1 MLRCHRKHPQTP
13 PACVLP
19 PARSSA
25 HKLRQHIS
33 AAGLEIPAE
42 PHEPPAAS
50 ESPSPPTSRPRRES
64 PQGISVLDRATA
76 RIQTSPLL
84 SLCHKK
90 KFPAA
95 RSKLSVP
102 VALFPPFAPHP
113 RSIECRRRPQRFA
126 RTLPPQSA
134 SQNPLTAAR
143 RMQDEYANPQTRAG
157 RLYPRSRFHR
167 T

>member
-19 PARSSA
+19 PAGSSA

-50 ESPSPPTSRPRRES
+50 EPPSPPTSRPRLES
-64 PQGISVLDRATA
+64 PPAISVLHRATA

-84 SLCHKK
+84 SSYHKK
-90 KFPAA
+90 RFPAA
-95 RSKLSVP
+95 RSAPFRP
-102 VALFPPFAPHP
+102 VGPSLPSAPRP

-134 SQNPLTAAR
+134 SQNPPTAAR
-143 RMQDEYANPQTRAG
+143 
-157 RLYPRSRFHR
+157 
-167 T
+167 